1 MIKQF
6 YFKQFNLTQVEG
18 LQELLC
24 ITNNSIKYQ
33 SFIYTQLND
42 QTVLFQTIQFN
53 TSWRAS
59 SVAMYYEQFNE
70 ISVIYIHTVKW
81 SNSSFSNN

>member
-6 YFKQFNLTQVEG
+6 CFKQFNLTRIEG

-24 ITNNSIKYQ
+24 ISNNSIKYQ

-42 QTVLFQTIQFN
+42 QTVLFQTIKLSYLFALSIN
-53 TSWRAS
+53 
-59 SVAMYYEQFNE
+59 
-70 ISVIYIHTVKW
+70 VK
-81 SNSSFSNN
+81 